1 MTPGDLPRR
10 LARLPQGGQVVVDI
24 GIGELAEEVQGQT
37 GVVGG
42 HVLGLGG
49 RREGSVDLEAAQDTG
64 EDPVE
69 EGVADDEGG
78 RHRVGREL
86 VHEDSLQLSL
96 DEVCHDHAERNLLRG
111 RQLGARVGLG
121 QAVLKE
127 LVHGWVDVVSEA

>member
-37 GVVGG
+37 GVVDG

-86 VHEDSLQLSL
+86 VHEDSL
-96 DEVCHDHAERNLLRG
+96 
-111 RQLGARVGLG
+111 
-121 QAVLKE
+121 
-127 LVHGWVDVVSEA
+127 